1 MANLLVIDALYSVK
15 TYRRYS
21 LLFIFQLFLGF
32 WIDVFGVTVSYS
44 TSFIYPLGHYT
55 FSFLFFPLFLGIFG
69 VDSCVF
75 YSTFPDPFRPI
86 LSSFSHNFSAR
97 SSSTFPSWSLI
108 ETWDLRDGIRPKRQH
123 EPKRANS
130 RTRKTIYLLVVL
142 FYVGTVV
149 DWLVVKLVLMTN
161 RIIAIIFLLLLFLL
175 LNHQRVVLLWFAWW
189 FRCWFICSLSNG
201 WFLHVCLS
209 LQI

>member
-21 LLFIFQLFLGF
+21 LLFLFKQILGF
-32 WIDVFGVTVSYS
+32 WIDVFGVTVSTS
-44 TSFIYPLGHYT
+44 ISFIYPLGHYT
-55 FSFLFFPLFLGIFG
+55 FSFLFFPTLFG

-108 ETWDLRDGIRPKRQH
+108 ETCDLRDGIRPKRQH
-123 EPKRANS
+123 EPKRVDS
-130 RTRKTIYLLVVL
+130 RTRKTVYLLVVL

-161 RIIAIIFLLLLFLL
+161 RIIAIIFLLLLFFIVEPSA
-175 LNHQRVVLLWFAWW
+175 RRSVV
-189 FRCWFICSLSNG
+189 
-201 WFLHVCLS
+201 VCLVVS
-209 LQI
+209 ILIYLQFE